1 MRKLNW
7 LGLLLLSILA
17 LQAPALAQK
26 PVKSMVNSKESKS
39 TLGQKSAVST
49 AKKQK
54 MAQIKHS
61 VMAQNQAAIPAWHDI
76 KNLPSL
82 SVQQQTKLSTLYKP
96 YKQKLRALKEELQIA
111 LKEESNGT
119 RSNSIPKKNNKN
131 QNITVGEA
139 ILLGSLEPEESSNSS
154 ANGSTEQASNDEAK
168 SLFERMIATKKDAW
182 NHLQTLLTRAQ
193 IEEVTAA
200 ATARVKSKAA
210 RKAQPEQKAEP
221 VSID

>member
-1 MRKLNW
+1 M
-7 LGLLLLSILA
+7 
-17 LQAPALAQK
+17 
-26 PVKSMVNSKESKS
+26 
-39 TLGQKSAVST
+39 
-49 AKKQK
+49 
-54 MAQIKHS
+54 
-61 VMAQNQAAIPAWHDI
+61 
-76 KNLPSL
+76 
-82 SVQQQTKLSTLYKP
+82 
-96 YKQKLRALKEELQIA
+96 
-111 LKEESNGT
+111 
-119 RSNSIPKKNNKN
+119 
-131 QNITVGEA
+131 
-139 ILLGSLEPEESSNSS
+139 GSLEPEESSNSS